1 MAEQSAIGWTDG
13 TFNPWWGCVEVSPA
27 CDNCYAREWDA
38 RFGGDHWGKDEPRRF
53 FPDKH
58 WNEPRKWN
66 RKAAAEGKR
75 FLVFCASMA
84 DVFENRDDLE
94 PWRQKLW
101 TLIRETPALTWLLLT
116 KRPQFIGRMLPEDLR
131 GAPNIWLGTTIESP
145 EYLWRAETLAKY
157 TWARVR
163 FLSMEPLLERVEIGD
178 VLSLSVIDGHG
189 RVGIDW
195 VITGCESGDGARE
208 TQTDW
213 YRSLRNQCDAYDV
226 PFFFKQAPLGAE
238 GVTEGAG
245 SKRKR
250 DLRTG
255 PDGIKRV
262 HWIVGE
268 PYLDGVQHVAWPA
281 VTP

>member
-84 DVFENRDDLE
+84 DVFESRADLD
-94 PWRQKLW
+94 PWRSKLW
-101 TLIRETPALTWLLLT
+101 SLIRETPALTWLLLT
-116 KRPQFIGRMLPEDLR
+116 KRPQNIGRMLPDDLK
-131 GAPNIWLGTTIESP
+131 GAANIWLGTTIESP
-145 EYLWRAETLAKY
+145 EYLWRADKLREY
-157 TWARVR
+157 TRARVR
-163 FLSMEPLLERVEIGD
+163 FLSMEPLLARTEPN
-178 VLSLSVIDGHG
+178 LDG
-189 RVGIDW
+189 INW
-195 VITGCESGDGARE
+195 VIAGCESGDGARE
-208 TQTDW
+208 TPTDR
-213 YRSLRNQCDAYDV
+213 YRELRALCAAARV
-226 PFFFKQAPLGAE
+226 PYFLKQAPLGSEGITE
-238 GVTEGAG
+238 GVG

-268 PYLDGVQHVAWPA
+268 PYLDGTQHVAWPEEGK
-281 VTP
+281 